1 MRLQAQSGTKRKGKS
16 VILLWLDGGPP
27 HMDTYDPKPL
37 APSEYRGP
45 WGALKTNAP
54 GVTVSESLP
63 LHAKHGDKMV
73 LLRSVHHNNGDHFAA
88 AHWMLT
94 GRHGSSA
101 SSKAQQYPS
110 AGSYVSRV
118 KGANAPGMPAYVGLP
133 SAESV
138 ALYPGY
144 MGAAYLGTPYAPY
157 DVNIKQRRMGYS
169 RKEPFNKPEFL
180 NSGTAS
186 VKRTGD
192 RVDLLKQLDHINR
205 AIDKSGQ
212 MAAMDK
218 FNRAA
223 VNMLLSPAARAA
235 FDIEKEDAK
244 TRDRYG
250 RNAWG
255 HYTLMA
261 RRLVEAGVSFA
272 SVDIPSWDW
281 HSKIKDG
288 MGKQMPYLDKVVD
301 ALLTDLKDR
310 GLLDDV
316 LVMVMGE
323 FGRTPK
329 MNGNAGRD
337 HWGNVMSVMLAGG
350 GLKTGQVIGASN
362 SKGEH
367 PVERPLKPGDVLAT
381 VYELLG
387 IDPSQTFLNHSGRPI
402 PILHEGKPI
411 LEIL

>member
-1 MRLQAQSGTKRKGKS
+1 
-16 VILLWLDGGPP
+16 
-27 HMDTYDPKPL
+27 
-37 APSEYRGP
+37 
-45 WGALKTNAP
+45 
-54 GVTVSESLP
+54 
-63 LHAKHGDKMV
+63 
-73 LLRSVHHNNGDHFAA
+73 
-88 AHWMLT
+88 
-94 GRHGSSA
+94 
-101 SSKAQQYPS
+101 
-110 AGSYVSRV
+110 
-118 KGANAPGMPAYVGLP
+118 
-133 SAESV
+133 
-138 ALYPGY
+138 
-144 MGAAYLGTPYAPY
+144 
-157 DVNIKQRRMGYS
+157 
-169 RKEPFNKPEFL
+169 
-180 NSGTAS
+180 
-186 VKRTGD
+186 
-192 RVDLLKQLDHINR
+192 
-205 AIDKSGQ
+205 
-212 MAAMDK
+212 
-218 FNRAA
+218 
-223 VNMLLSPAARAA
+223 
-235 FDIEKEDAK
+235 
-244 TRDRYG
+244 
-250 RNAWG
+250 
-255 HYTLMA
+255 MA

-387 IDPSQTFLNHSGRPI
+387 IDTSQTFLNHSGRPI